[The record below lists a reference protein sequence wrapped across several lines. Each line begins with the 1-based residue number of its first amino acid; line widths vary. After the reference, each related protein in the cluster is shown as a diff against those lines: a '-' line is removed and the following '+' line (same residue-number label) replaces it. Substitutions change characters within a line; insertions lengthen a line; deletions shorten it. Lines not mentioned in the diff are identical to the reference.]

1 MCNIGDKLYIL
12 GGQLDLNT
20 ANEDTGIIFV
30 LDTGKFNMYVYKKKK
45 KVELFAMSD

>member
-20 ANEDTGIIFV
+20 ANEDTGVIFV
-30 LDTGKFNMYVYKKKK
+30 LDTGKFYYVGSGGVK
-45 KVELFAMSD
+45 